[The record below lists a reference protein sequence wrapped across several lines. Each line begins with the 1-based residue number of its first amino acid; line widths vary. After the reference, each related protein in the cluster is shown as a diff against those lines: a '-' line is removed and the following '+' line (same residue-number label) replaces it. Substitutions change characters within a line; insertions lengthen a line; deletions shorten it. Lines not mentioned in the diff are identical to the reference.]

1 MKHLLCSLIATV
13 LLTAGSAPAQLY
25 PVLTDSSARTFPGGV
40 TNVFFLN
47 SNAVAT
53 GTFRATG
60 AVTLTNS
67 GNVFA
72 GDGSGLTG
80 AGIAATGGHAT
91 NMSLYSSGT
100 TNWPLRV
107 VGTNGN
113 AVHVDKDGT
122 IHIPIPSPNNT
133 PLIKATASGWGLF
146 DATGGNGGIFF
157 SDAGFAAMAAFQLG
171 GISISHGTRFGW
183 AAYPN
188 SQAVNTALAR
198 SSSGLVEIND
208 GTGGQYRDLVARSV
222 LATNLYA
229 TNLVVNGGATVTGIL
244 SATATLDFDLT
255 AVDVEDLTITVT
267 GAAVGNV
274 VALGVPH
281 GSVTATAQFTGWVS
295 AADTVTVRCRVAP
308 AAAENPASGT
318 FRATVIKH

>member
-1 MKHLLCSLIATV
+1 MKTRFCIV
-13 LLTAGSAPAQLY
+13 LAILFLAAGNALAQLY
-25 PVLTDSSARTFPGGV
+25 PVLTDSSARTFPGGA

-47 SNAVAT
+47 SNAVAV
-53 GTFRATG
+53 GALRVTG

-80 AGIAATGGHAT
+80 AGIATTGGHAT

-113 AVHVDKDGT
+113 PVYVDKDGT
-122 IHIPIPSPNNT
+122 INIPIPSPNNT
-133 PLIKATASGWGLF
+133 PLIKAIASGWGLF
-146 DATGGNGGIFF
+146 DATGGNGGVFW
-157 SDAGFAAMAAFQLG
+157 SDAGFAAMAAFQMG
-171 GISISHGTRFGW
+171 GIGISHGTYFGW
-183 AAYPN
+183 AAFPN

-198 SSSGLVEIND
+198 ASSGLVEINN
-208 GTGGQYRDLVARSV
+208 GTAGQHRDLVARSV
-222 LATNLYA
+222 FVTNLYT
-229 TNLVVNGGATVTGIL
+229 TNLVVGGGPSVTAII
-244 SATATLDFDLT
+244 SATATLNFDLT
-255 AVDVEDLTITVT
+255 ALDVEDLTITVT
-267 GAAVGNV
+267 GAAVGDV
-274 VALGVPH
+274 VSIGVPH

-308 AAAENPASGT
+308 GAAENPASGT

>member
-25 PVLTDSSARTFPGGV
+25 PVLTDSSARTFPGGA

-53 GTFRATG
+53 GNFRATG

-80 AGIAATGGHAT
+80 VGA
-91 NMSLYSSGT
+91 
-100 TNWPLRV
+100 
-107 VGTNGN
+107 GTNGPLLNGTNIWTGTNTFTGRLKSSGAIVGRTSAEGSAGN
-113 AVHVDKDGT
+113 AVTYGIGSET
-122 IHIPIPSPNNT
+122 
-133 PLIKATASGWGLF
+133 
-146 DATGGNGGIFF
+146 TGFY
-157 SDAGFAAMAAFQLG
+157 DFAAG
-171 GISISHGTRFGW
+171 YI
-183 AAYPN
+183 
-188 SQAVNTALAR
+188 AV
-198 SSSGLVEIND
+198 SSSGSAKQVFGGAVAIDSAVGLGWSTSVTTVGVDVNFNRVSAGLLELNN
-208 GTGGQYRDLVARSV
+208 GTTGQYRDLLARS
-222 LATNLYA
+222 LYATNLYA
-229 TNLVVNGGATVTGIL
+229 TNLIINGGATVTGIL
-244 SATATLDFDLT
+244 SATATLDFNLT

-274 VALGVPH
+274 VSLGVPH

-308 AAAENPASGT
+308 GAGENPASGT